1 MPSDTFCLHR
11 HCSRPLKINTAKFET
26 NETAFA
32 YVRDPGY
39 ARNIGR
45 MEWNVASGKPML
57 LEW

>member
-1 MPSDTFCLHR
+1 LFTPTKNKH
-11 HCSRPLKINTAKFET
+11 AKFET